1 MTNLNR
7 LLRAVA
13 PLLAVL
19 LAGCETGAPGVKP
32 AAAPFLQAFQARGVV
47 KELQP
52 DGHTVVISH
61 EEIPGY
67 MPAMVM
73 PFTARNT
80 NELHGLAAGDTV
92 AFQLIVSANDG
103 WIEQVRKLESP
114 PVTAIAPALPAPLR
128 VVRDIT
134 PLQEG
139 DPLPD
144 YTFTNELGQA
154 VSLGQFKGQAL
165 AITFIF
171 TRCPFP
177 TFCPKMSLNFIET
190 QNKLKALTNAPAN
203 WRLLTLTFDPEYDTP
218 AVLQEYAAR
227 YGADPAR
234 WSFLTGA
241 KADISTITEQS
252 GVMFWR
258 ENPTEPFSHNLR
270 TIVVDTQGR
279 VQKIIANNNW
289 TADELVAELLRAA
302 AVRP

>member
-7 LLRAVA
+7 LRRATA
-13 PLLAVL
+13 PLLAL
-19 LAGCETGAPGVKP
+19 LLTGCGADSPAKKP
-32 AAAPFLQAFQARGVV
+32 DAAPVLQTFQARGVV

-52 DGHTVVISH
+52 DGHTIVISH
-61 EEIPGY
+61 EEIAGY

-73 PFTARNT
+73 PFTVKGT
-80 NELHGLAAGDTV
+80 NELQNIAAGDTV
-92 AFQLIVSANDG
+92 AFQLIVSADDG

-114 PVTAIAPALPAPLR
+114 PATNAAPALPPSLHI
-128 VVRDIT
+128 VRDIT
-134 PLQEG
+134 PLKEG

-190 QNKLKALTNAPAN
+190 QNKLKALTNAPTN
-203 WRLLTLTFDPEYDTP
+203 WRLLTLSFDPEYDTP
-218 AVLQEYAAR
+218 AVLKEYAAR

-241 KADISTITEQS
+241 TADIATITEQS

-258 ENPTEPFSHNLR
+258 ENRTEPFSHNLR

>member
-7 LLRAVA
+7 LLRAAA

-19 LAGCETGAPGVKP
+19 LTGCVADSPAKKP
-32 AAAPFLQAFQARGVV
+32 DAAPFLQAFQARGVV
-47 KELQP
+47 KELKP
-52 DGHTVVISH
+52 DGHTVVINH

-73 PFTARNT
+73 PFTVKGT
-80 NELHGLAAGDTV
+80 NELQNIAAGDTV
-92 AFQLIVSANDG
+92 AFQLIVSADDG

-114 PVTAIAPALPAPLR
+114 PATNAAPTLPPSLHI
-128 VVRDIT
+128 VRDIT
-134 PLQEG
+134 PLKEG

-190 QNKLKALTNAPAN
+190 QNKLKVLANAPTN
-203 WRLLTLTFDPEYDTP
+203 WRLLTLSFDPEYDTP
-218 AVLQEYAAR
+218 AVLKEYAAR

-241 KADISTITEQS
+241 TADIATITEQS

-258 ENPTEPFSHNLR
+258 ENRTEPFSHNLR

-289 TADELVAELLRAA
+289 TADELVSELLRAA